1 MDQRSLTLLA
11 VLFWVVLALSL
22 VCILWMFF
30 SLARQGD
37 ERRKAILTRACCH
50 TFYTVVVLLVLG
62 VAESLFR
69 SLTGADYPSVEFN
82 ALILL
87 ALVAVLYTVNL
98 FWCKRKMGG

>member
-50 TFYTVVVLLVLG
+50 TFYTVVVLLVLIIPIL
-62 VAESLFR
+62 VYQVR
-69 SLTGADYPSVEFN
+69 SFKAQEAN
-82 ALILL
+82 
-87 ALVAVLYTVNL
+87 
-98 FWCKRKMGG
+98 R